1 MKKVLIITYY
11 WPPGSGS
18 GVQRFLKFT
27 KYLNSF
33 GWQPVIL
40 TVKNGNFTS
49 IDHTLLEDIPNNTP
63 VYRSYS
69 LEPFYWYNLLLKR
82 KSNSSTAGSIGIGD
96 KSVIQKIALYIRA
109 NFFIPDARI
118 GWNRLAYRVAKKIFK
133 QHKIDAIITTGPPQ
147 STHLIGERI
156 KNNFNLPW
164 IVDLRDPWTTV
175 FYNSLFPRTENS
187 KLKDKRMEDRIV
199 KSADAITVVSE
210 GLVSEFQSRNEN
222 ISLIYNGYDESDFNI
237 TKRKS
242 IDKFKITYVGNLMSN
257 QNIESFW
264 AALSNLINKNKIF
277 KEKIV
282 LELVGNIDPSVY
294 LSIEQF
300 GLKSY
305 IKKVGFVDHHQSVE
319 YMINSDLLLFVIP
332 NSEDNFKIIT
342 GKLFEYLATG
352 NDILSIGPI
361 EGDASKI
368 LKKLNHFSMIDYT
381 NVSEIENTI
390 LDSFNLKKR
399 EYKMNHISKYSRYK
413 QTEKLAD
420 LLNKIT
426 S

>member
-294 LSIEQF
+294 LSIKQF

-305 IKKVGFVDHHQSVE
+305 IKKVGFVDHHQSVK

>member
-294 LSIEQF
+294 LSIKQF

-305 IKKVGFVDHHQSVE
+305 IKKVGFVDHHQSVKH
-319 YMINSDLLLFVIP
+319 MINSDLLLFVIP